1 MGFPFR
7 HREPLKGARRSKIMQ
22 GLPRRPT
29 APRHDDLETHTFIND
44 EYKLIDGIKIAQI
57 LKICYRKFSI
67 I

>member
-1 MGFPFR
+1 
-7 HREPLKGARRSKIMQ
+7 MQ